1 VVTTITLVDQAEEM
15 DQVQL
20 QEELVMQEDM
30 TLLKE
35 IMEEMVLVPVLQ
47 LITAEAVEA
56 LAKLVAKLVVQLQAQ
71 EEMEVLQQF
80 QDQM

>member
-1 VVTTITLVDQAEEM
+1 MALVDQAEET
-15 DQVQL
+15 DQIQVQ
-20 QEELVMQEDM
+20 EEMVMQEDIHP
-30 TLLKE
+30 LKE
-35 IMEEMVLVPVLQ
+35 ILEEMVMVLVLQ

-56 LAKLVAKLVVQLQAQ
+56 LLKLVAKLVVQLQAQ